1 MKHIMAAVS
10 LGTLLVM
17 GAGCVSTS
25 TGGME
30 VAFREGGTAN
40 VRIDDSFFRQ
50 HVDVEETASNRTEFG
65 FLSAS
70 VLVRNRLN
78 KDFAVQYK
86 FIWFDE
92 NGMEVLAGGRAWEQ
106 TTIHGGELV
115 SLQATAP
122 DKAVVKYI
130 VRLRRIK

>member
-1 MKHIMAAVS
+1 MKTRVAIVAF
-10 LGTLLVM
+10 GLLLTPL
-17 GAGCVSTS
+17 AGCVSTS

-30 VAFREGGTAN
+30 VALREGGTAN
-40 VRIDDSFFRQ
+40 VRIDDGSFRQ
-50 HVDVEETASNRTEFG
+50 HVDVEEAKSHRTEFG

-70 VLVRNRLN
+70 VQVRNKLN

-86 FIWFDE
+86 FVWFDE
-92 NGMEVLAGGRAWEQ
+92 NGMEVLPGGRAWEQ